1 VLDVL
6 IAGGQI
12 IDGSGNIAFLGALGI
27 AGETVHI
34 LRGDVLAVEAARVVD
49 ASGRSVLGEL
59 TLYALRWIKGN
70 RLQPAHEH
78 VITVMLHWW
87 ESQLA
92 GRVWHG

>member
-49 ASGRSVLGEL
+49 ASGRSVLGGINAVRTPL
-59 TLYALRWIKGN
+59 DQGQSASAR
-70 RLQPAHEH
+70 A
-78 VITVMLHWW
+78 
-87 ESQLA
+87 
-92 GRVWHG
+92 